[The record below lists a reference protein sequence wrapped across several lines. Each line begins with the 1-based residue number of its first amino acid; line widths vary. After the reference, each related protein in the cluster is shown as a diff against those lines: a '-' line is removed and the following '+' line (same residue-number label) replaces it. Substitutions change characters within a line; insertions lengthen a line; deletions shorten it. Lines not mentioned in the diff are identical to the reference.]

1 MRRTDLALEQMEHLE
16 HTQPGQPF
24 DGLKREDRQ
33 EAGISLTAITVL
45 NKAGSQLV
53 GKPLGRYITAT
64 FPQLGRAGEC
74 PPEQVEVLAGELGK
88 LLPKQGACLV
98 VGLGNSCITPDA
110 LGPETTAQVFST
122 RHIPEN
128 TMIEGFQGLRCVSA
142 IAPGVLGQT
151 GMEAGEIVA
160 ALVERTRPACVIA
173 VDALAAGEIERL
185 GCTVQF
191 SDTGISPGSG
201 VQNRRRELSEA
212 TLSVP
217 VIAVGVPTVVD
228 ASGLLQKESRME
240 PMMVTPRN
248 IDQLIRHAA
257 RLLSL
262 SINRALQPTLSV
274 EEIEM
279 LIN

>member
-1 MRRTDLALEQMEHLE
+1 M
-16 HTQPGQPF
+16 
-24 DGLKREDRQ
+24 
-33 EAGISLTAITVL
+33 
-45 NKAGSQLV
+45 
-53 GKPLGRYITAT
+53 
-64 FPQLGRAGEC
+64 
-74 PPEQVEVLAGELGK
+74 
-88 LLPKQGACLV
+88 
-98 VGLGNSCITPDA
+98 
-110 LGPETTAQVFST
+110 
-122 RHIPEN
+122 
-128 TMIEGFQGLRCVSA
+128 
-142 IAPGVLGQT
+142 
-151 GMEAGEIVA
+151 
-160 ALVERTRPACVIA
+160 
-173 VDALAAGEIERL
+173 
-185 GCTVQF
+185 
-191 SDTGISPGSG
+191 
-201 VQNRRRELSEA
+201 QNRRRELSEA

>member
-1 MRRTDLALEQMEHLE
+1 MYLLLRRGVGSNRNGSWRDRSSIGGAHPSSLRHRRWTRSPLA
-16 HTQPGQPF
+16 
-24 DGLKREDRQ
+24 K
-33 EAGISLTAITVL
+33 
-45 NKAGSQLV
+45 
-53 GKPLGRYITAT
+53 
-64 FPQLGRAGEC
+64 
-74 PPEQVEVLAGELGK
+74 
-88 LLPKQGACLV
+88 
-98 VGLGNSCITPDA
+98 
-110 LGPETTAQVFST
+110 
-122 RHIPEN
+122 
-128 TMIEGFQGLRCVSA
+128 
-142 IAPGVLGQT
+142 
-151 GMEAGEIVA
+151 
-160 ALVERTRPACVIA
+160 
-173 VDALAAGEIERL
+173 ERL

-201 VQNRRRELSEA
+201 VQNRRRELSKA

-228 ASGLLQKESRME
+228 ASGLLQKESRTE

-279 LIN
+279 LVN

>member
-1 MRRTDLALEQMEHLE
+1 
-16 HTQPGQPF
+16 
-24 DGLKREDRQ
+24 
-33 EAGISLTAITVL
+33 
-45 NKAGSQLV
+45 
-53 GKPLGRYITAT
+53 
-64 FPQLGRAGEC
+64 
-74 PPEQVEVLAGELGK
+74 
-88 LLPKQGACLV
+88 
-98 VGLGNSCITPDA
+98 
-110 LGPETTAQVFST
+110 
-122 RHIPEN
+122 
-128 TMIEGFQGLRCVSA
+128 MIEGFQGLRCVSA

-274 EEIEM
+274 VEIEM